1 MENEVNKREVLYN
14 ILDEESNISLTKVIY
29 AGNIVGKFNTWKVE
43 QEYLNLNKDKSVEI
57 YYTFPLKA
65 GATVTSFTA
74 TIGDKV
80 IKGVVKEKQQ
90 ANKEYQHAI
99 AKGDSAYMMERF
111 DSNIFK
117 LSLGR
122 VMPDE
127 LVKISI
133 SYIEM
138 CDVYDN
144 QIDILVPTLVGQRYN
159 DVVSNSLARED
170 KVSYTC
176 DFIVN
181 IEENLSV
188 KDVNSSSHKIKVI
201 NNKQVVSLNNRLN
214 RDFKLEIELNKE
226 FKTTAL
232 VNGQYLLI
240 DLMPKLEEPKER
252 VQKKYVF
259 VIDRSGSMRGRNIN
273 AVKDLLKAVLTQLE
287 ADDLIEIISF
297 GNHHVS
303 LFNSLKTVRNVRA
316 ELNDY
321 ISTLYANM
329 GGTELLSALEMSLSY
344 SNDADIILI
353 TDGQVGNEDYIC
365 NRIANIIQNNH
376 LFLFGLDMNVNAS
389 FLDKIAKVGHGKAY
403 YFASDENNFTKKLI
417 RTFSNI
423 NGVISSKVKLTT
435 NNKELDRY
443 IYSDTLFNYEYWT
456 AILKLE
462 SLTEDIVITIDDTP
476 IVIKNE
482 KIIATDLELNKVFAT
497 CKIGY
502 YESLMSRN
510 FNKTKGYQDL
520 IVEIAIENQ
529 IDSKHTAFLAINER
543 DDKVYDM
550 PQIEETL
557 IEHSF
562 DRDIVVDC
570 FEYHESYDEVVLQAF
585 QIKEDQLEP
594 MADRFELKTPTSIKK
609 TNRTLKVNLNE
620 LIEAIK
626 SPDTFK
632 VIKSPDSYK
641 ERVVLILSLILE
653 INIKIRAIDSN
664 KTISNEVKTLINKIK
679 SMDEGIYNQLFN
691 GVQETIKALFI

>member
-1 MENEVNKREVLYN
+1 MLYN

-43 QEYLNLNKDKSVEI
+43 QEYLNLNKDKSIEI

-65 GATVTSFTA
+65 NATVTSFIA

-99 AKGDSAYMMERF
+99 AKGDSAYLMERF

-127 LVKISI
+127 LIKITI
-133 SYIEM
+133 NYIEM

-159 DVVSNSLARED
+159 DVISNSLARED

-201 NNKQVVSLNNRLN
+201 NDKQVISLNNRLN
-214 RDFKLEIELNKE
+214 RDFKLAIELNKE

-240 DLMPKLEEPKER
+240 DLMPKLQEPNER

-259 VIDRSGSMRGRNIN
+259 VIDRSGSMEGRNIN
-273 AVKDLLKAVLTQLE
+273 AVKDLLKAVLAQLE
-287 ADDLIEIISF
+287 VDDLIEIISF
-297 GNHHVS
+297 GRHHIA
-303 LFNSLKTVRNVRA
+303 LFNSLKIVRNVRR

-321 ISTLYANM
+321 ISTLSADM
-329 GGTELLSALEMSLSY
+329 GGTELLSALEASLLY
-344 SNDADIILI
+344 SNDANIILI

-365 NRIANIIQNNH
+365 DRIANKIQNNH

-389 FLDKIAKVGHGKAY
+389 FLDKISKVGHGKAY
-403 YFASDENNFTKKLI
+403 YFAPDEDNYTNKLI
-417 RTFSNI
+417 RAFSNI
-423 NGVISSKVKLTT
+423 NGAISAKVKLTT
-435 NNKELDRY
+435 NDKELDRY

-456 AILKLE
+456 AILKLD
-462 SLTEDIVITIDDTP
+462 SLTEDIVITVDGTP
-476 IVIKNE
+476 VVIKKE
-482 KIIATDLELNKVFAT
+482 EIKTTDLELNKVFAT

-502 YESLMSRN
+502 YESLMNRDLI
-510 FNKTKGYQDL
+510 KTEGYQAL
-520 IVEIAIENQ
+520 IVKIAIENQ
-529 IDSKHTAFLAINER
+529 IDSKYTSFLAINER
-543 DDKVYDM
+543 DNKVYDV
-550 PQIEETL
+550 PQIEETPV
-557 IEHSF
+557 EHSF
-562 DRDIVVDC
+562 D
-570 FEYHESYDEVVLQAF
+570 
-585 QIKEDQLEP
+585 
-594 MADRFELKTPTSIKK
+594 
-609 TNRTLKVNLNE
+609 
-620 LIEAIK
+620 
-626 SPDTFK
+626 
-632 VIKSPDSYK
+632 
-641 ERVVLILSLILE
+641 
-653 INIKIRAIDSN
+653 
-664 KTISNEVKTLINKIK
+664 
-679 SMDEGIYNQLFN
+679 YN
-691 GVQETIKALFI
+691 

>member
-14 ILDEESNISLTKVIY
+14 ILDEESYISLTKVIY
-29 AGNIVGKFNTWKVE
+29 VGNVVGKFNIWKVE
-43 QEYLNLNKDKSVEI
+43 QEYLNLNKDKSVET

-80 IKGVVKEKQQ
+80 LKGVVKEKQQ

-99 AKGDSAYMMERF
+99 AKGDSAYLMERS

-127 LVKISI
+127 LVKITI

-170 KVSYTC
+170 KVGYTC

-181 IEENLSV
+181 IEGNLSV

-201 NNKQVVSLNNRLN
+201 NDRQVISLNNCLN
-214 RDFKLEIELNKE
+214 RDFKLAIELNKE
-226 FKTTAL
+226 FKTTVL

-240 DLMPKLEEPKER
+240 DLMPKLEEPNER
-252 VQKKYVF
+252 AQKKYVF

-273 AVKDLLKAVLTQLE
+273 AVKDLLKAVLAQLE

-321 ISTLYANM
+321 ISTLSADM
-329 GGTELLSALEMSLSY
+329 GGTELLSALEASLTY
-344 SNDADIILI
+344 SNDANIILI

-365 NRIANIIQNNH
+365 NRIENKIQNNH

-389 FLDKIAKVGHGKAY
+389 LLDKISKVGHGKTY
-403 YFASDENNFTKKLI
+403 YFAPDEDNYTNKLI
-417 RTFSNI
+417 RAFSNI
-423 NGVISSKVKLTT
+423 NGAISAKVKLTT
-435 NNKELDRY
+435 NNNELDRY
-443 IYSDTLFNYEYWT
+443 IYSETLFNYEYWT
-456 AILKLE
+456 AILRLE
-462 SLTEDIVITIDDTP
+462 NLNEDIIIKVDDTP
-476 IVIKNE
+476 IVVKKEEIK
-482 KIIATDLELNKVFAT
+482 ATNLDLNKVFAT
-497 CKIGY
+497 CKIGH
-502 YESLMSRN
+502 YESLMNRDLI
-510 FNKTKGYQDL
+510 KTEGYQDL
-520 IVEIAIENQ
+520 IVKIAIENQ
-529 IDSKHTAFLAINER
+529 IDSKYTSFLAINER
-543 DDKVYDM
+543 DNKVYDV
-550 PQIEETL
+550 PQIEETPV
-557 IEHSF
+557 EHSF
-562 DRDIVVDC
+562 D
-570 FEYHESYDEVVLQAF
+570 
-585 QIKEDQLEP
+585 
-594 MADRFELKTPTSIKK
+594 
-609 TNRTLKVNLNE
+609 
-620 LIEAIK
+620 
-626 SPDTFK
+626 
-632 VIKSPDSYK
+632 
-641 ERVVLILSLILE
+641 
-653 INIKIRAIDSN
+653 
-664 KTISNEVKTLINKIK
+664 
-679 SMDEGIYNQLFN
+679 YN
-691 GVQETIKALFI
+691 